1 MKRFFN
7 GILTAAGTLF
17 VALGLI
23 GIFVPVLPT
32 TPFLLLAAACYA
44 RSSARFYRWLM
55 NHPWFGESIRNY
67 RAGRGIPLREKL
79 FVLLA
84 LWLTIGIS
92 GLFVLS
98 NLWVEGALVA
108 IAAGVTVH
116 LAALPTL
123 RREPAVRRAVGAIAA
138 DEPGQAE

>member
-1 MKRFFN
+1 MKRLFSGF
-7 GILTAAGTLF
+7 LTVAGTLF
-17 VALGLI
+17 VVLGLI
-23 GIFVPVLPT
+23 GIFVPILPT

-79 FVLLA
+79 LALLA

-92 GLFVLS
+92 ALLVLS
-98 NLWVEGALVA
+98 NPWVEGALLV

-116 LAALPTL
+116 LATLPTL
-123 RREPAVRRAVGAIAA
+123 RREPPARQAAGAIPTEEA
-138 DEPGQAE
+138 GQAE